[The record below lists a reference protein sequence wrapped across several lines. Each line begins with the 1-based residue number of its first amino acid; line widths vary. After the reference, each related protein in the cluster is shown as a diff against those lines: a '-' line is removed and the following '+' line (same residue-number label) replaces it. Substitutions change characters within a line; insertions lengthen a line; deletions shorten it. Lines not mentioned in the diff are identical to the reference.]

1 MPMTKDGDA
10 IVGEKRR
17 VTRDQE
23 VGQDHMI
30 LKADP
35 TVNRFRLAKNH
46 GGAMTQPARRVNQ
59 STLTSN
65 H

>member
-30 LKADP
+30 LKADQ
-35 TVNRFRLAKNH
+35 TVNRFRLAESH
-46 GGAMTQPARRVNQ
+46 GGAMT
-59 STLTSN
+59 
-65 H
+65 